1 MRKDVK
7 EKVPT
12 MMPNKSLDIHR
23 KTGFLNIQSLH
34 QRMMLGC
41 IANVDLVKINL
52 MLISK
57 TLSKL
62 SCIFPVRELKTN
74 DSPSLLYSKTN
85 LDV

>member
-34 QRMMLGC
+34 QR
-41 IANVDLVKINL
+41 INIVKIVL
-52 MLISK
+52 YISRARK
-57 TLSKL
+57 
-62 SCIFPVRELKTN
+62 LKTN